1 MLNIQISARTP
12 IVHSGLLIKI
22 LNSLDSML
30 NLCSFNLI
38 VGVEPNVDW
47 LEIAITAHCI
57 IAARMKNNDLIRK
70 D

>member
-1 MLNIQISARTP
+1 
-12 IVHSGLLIKI
+12 
-22 LNSLDSML
+22 ML